1 MKNLN
6 SKPLIAKA
14 SQQIILAFAFEI
26 HTPHQMKN
34 ILTTAL
40 LLVALVSS
48 SLGQNWDWGGP
59 IDPLQARFEVKHYR
73 LELELFPESKSIKG
87 KSTVTFSTST
97 QLDTLRLDLIDEYK
111 VTSVKAKG
119 AELEFSHNND
129 LIDILITACSCD
141 AVDIF
146 YEGITPIAINP
157 PWEGGFTW
165 KKDQLGND
173 WMGLSSQGEGA
184 KIFMPALDH
193 PSSEAAEGVDLL
205 ITVPK
210 PYFIA
215 ANGRLAQVTQKE
227 DKQTYHWSTTY
238 PINNYGI
245 NFTMG
250 VFHEEKISFTS
261 VSGDQIPMHVWV
273 LQENKAKAKDI
284 LEVLKVSTE
293 THEKYF
299 GAYPWPKDKVA
310 IVETPYLGME
320 HQTIN
325 AYGNFYRFVKMGAVN
340 YDNLL
345 HHELGHEWFGNKVS
359 VGDWADFWIHEGI
372 TAYGD
377 WLYYLEHGGEE
388 AYFEKVDGTL
398 KSISHSKPVASPVN
412 STEEEAY
419 HSEIYTKGAFIMHSL
434 RGILGDEVFFPM
446 LKAFANDPRFI
457 YKNQVNTRDFID
469 FVNSFTGENLE
480 GFFQL
485 YLYTTD
491 IPEVKISKKGNNG
504 FEVSLQGIDFELPVE
519 LKTDK
524 GIEKVKLGKK
534 PLLINS
540 KTAPIVDPRG
550 WLMLKK

>member
-1 MKNLN
+1 MKTIL
-6 SKPLIAKA
+6 SVI
-14 SQQIILAFAFEI
+14 IILFASISWGF
-26 HTPHQMKN
+26 
-34 ILTTAL
+34 
-40 LLVALVSS
+40 
-48 SLGQNWDWGGP
+48 GQNWDWGGP
-59 IDPLQARFEVKHYR
+59 IDPLQEKFEVKHYR
-73 LELELFPESKSIKG
+73 LELELYPESKSIKG
-87 KSTVTFSTST
+87 NNTVTFSSVNK
-97 QLDTLRLDLIDEYK
+97 LDTLRLDLIDEYK
-111 VTSVKAKG
+111 VTKVQINGEEVAY
-119 AELEFSHNND
+119 SHKND
-129 LIDILITACSCD
+129 LLDILVTNCSCD

-146 YEGITPIAINP
+146 YEGKTPIAINP

-165 KKDQLGND
+165 EKDQLGND
-173 WMGLSSQGEGA
+173 WVGLSSQGEGA

-193 PSSEAAEGVDLL
+193 PSSEASQGVDLL

-210 PYFIA
+210 PYFVA
-215 ANGRLAQVTQKE
+215 ANGRLDQI
-227 DKQTYHWSTTY
+227 KQEHEKLTYFWTTDY

-250 VFHEEKISFTS
+250 IFHEEEKNFTS
-261 VSGDQIPMHVWV
+261 VSGDKIPMHVWV

-284 LEVLKVSTE
+284 LEVLNVSSQ

-299 GAYPWPKDKVA
+299 GAYPWPKDKIA

-325 AYGNFYRFVKMGAVN
+325 AYGNNYRFVKMGSVN

-359 VGDWADFWIHEGI
+359 VDDWADFWIHEGI

-377 WLYYLEHGGEE
+377 WLFYWEHGGEE
-388 AYFEKVDGTL
+388 AYLKKAESTL
-398 KSISHSKPVASPVN
+398 KQIAHSKPVVSPVN

-434 RGILGDEVFFPM
+434 RWILGDDVFFPM
-446 LKAFANDPRFI
+446 LKSFANDPRFT
-457 YKNQVNTRDFID
+457 YENQVNTRDFID
-469 FVNSFTGENLE
+469 FVNSYTGKDLE

-485 YLYTTD
+485 YLYSTD
-491 IPEVKISKKGNNG
+491 IPEVKILKKGKRG
-504 FEVSLQGIDFELPVE
+504 FEVSLQGIDFQLPVE
-519 LKTDK
+519 LKTEK
-524 GIEKVKLGKK
+524 GIETINLGKQ

-540 KTAPIVDPRG
+540 TSEPTVDPRG